1 MTFAMTARRAVAAGL
16 AAALLPLAGVASAE
30 EAASPTDQAGPPER
44 AEPSAA
50 NKRKKYSLPWGLR
63 PAIAPNL
70 LRLDTVVAP
79 SEDGTTVVSI
89 LTGGGKPIPAVQ
101 DLGFYVRGAAAQ
113 HAGEE
118 GSASAVGNP
127 LVAALFTPEVVPSL
141 RVAAFGAVAAPVGQ
155 GGGDRPDPLVRA
167 TLASAGRARS
177 GLDGVLFAT
186 NYLGMIT
193 GADVAYMIAGFT
205 FQAEATL
212 IGAVRAR
219 GSLADDDRSRTAIT
233 AGLHAGY
240 LLLDWVNLSV
250 EGRLQ
255 AWLSEAAP
263 VRKDP
268 AAREQ
273 ASLAGGARFN
283 VPLSETVLMR
293 PGIAY
298 EGGLDAPMA
307 DKAVHVVQVD
317 LPVTF

>member
-1 MTFAMTARRAVAAGL
+1 MV
-16 AAALLPLAGVASAE
+16 VASFYVARSAIAE
-30 EAASPTDQAGPPER
+30 EAPRGEADEARPAGAVE
-44 AEPSAA
+44 ASAA

-79 SEDGTTVVSI
+79 AEDGTAVVSI
-89 LTGGGKPIPAVQ
+89 LTGGGKAIPDVP
-101 DLGFYVRGAAAQ
+101 DLGFYVRGVAA
-113 HAGEE
+113 HAASEDGA
-118 GSASAVGNP
+118 ASAVGNP
-127 LVAALFTPEVVPSL
+127 LVAALFTPEVLRGL

-155 GGGDRPDPLVRA
+155 GGGDEPDPLVRA
-167 TLASAGRARS
+167 TLASASRARS

-186 NYLGMIT
+186 NYVGMVT
-193 GADVAYMIAGFT
+193 GADIAYMIAGLT
-205 FQAEATL
+205 FQAEATI
-212 IGAVRAR
+212 IGSVRAR
-219 GSLADDDRSRTAIT
+219 GAAVDADSSRTAMT

-250 EGRLQ
+250 EGRVQ

-263 VRKDP
+263 VEKDA

-273 ASLAGGARFN
+273 VTLAGGARFN

-293 PGIAY
+293 PGLAY

-307 DKAVHVVQVD
+307 EKAVHIVQVD